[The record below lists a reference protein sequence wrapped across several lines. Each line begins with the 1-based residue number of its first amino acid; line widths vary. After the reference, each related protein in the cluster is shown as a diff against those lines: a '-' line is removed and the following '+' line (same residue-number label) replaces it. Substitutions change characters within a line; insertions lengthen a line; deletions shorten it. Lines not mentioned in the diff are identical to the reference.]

1 MDKTLIANELSLRS
15 GREIVVE
22 LGCGSRKEFADSIGI
37 DVAGH
42 DAVDLVGEAEE
53 VLALFP
59 PGSVDAVY
67 SRHFLEHVE
76 DPATVLHLAT
86 AALRPGGRL
95 EVTVPHFTNPYFYS
109 DPTHRHHFGLYSFAY
124 FAESDLFHRAVPTYA
139 RVTGL
144 RLIDVWLG
152 FQSVRPFYLR
162 HALRRALGLLV
173 NSSRFAQEFY
183 EDALSSLVSCYEVTA
198 VMTKLRTHPAS

>member
-1 MDKTLIANELSLRS
+1 MDETLVAQELALRS

-22 LGCGSRKEFADSIGI
+22 LGCGVRKEFAGSIGV
-37 DVAGH
+37 DVARY
-42 DAVDLVGEAEE
+42 DTVDLVGAAEE

-76 DPATVLHLAT
+76 DPAAVL
-86 AALRPGGRL
+86 G
-95 EVTVPHFTNPYFYS
+95 PHFTNPYFYS
-109 DPTHRHHFGLYSFAY
+109 DPTHRHQFGLYSFAY
-124 FAESDLFHRAVPTYA
+124 FAESDLFHRAVPAYA
-139 RVTGL
+139 RVAGL
-144 RLIDVWLG
+144 RLVDVRLG
-152 FQSVRPFYLR
+152 FRSVRPFYLR

-183 EDALSSLVSCYEVTA
+183 EDGLSSILSCYEVTA
-198 VMTKLRTHPAS
+198 VMTKLRVPPAT